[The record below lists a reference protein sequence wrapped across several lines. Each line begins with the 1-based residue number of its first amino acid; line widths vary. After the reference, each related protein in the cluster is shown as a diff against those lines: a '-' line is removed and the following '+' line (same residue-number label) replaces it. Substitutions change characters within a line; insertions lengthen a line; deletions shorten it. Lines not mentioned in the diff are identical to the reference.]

1 MSEQFTALKKIILS
15 SVKLLLIAAIQI
27 ILIFTLSQVEPLAFL
42 VHDSAY
48 IMVGFLAV
56 SMLFIHFINV
66 KAFQSE
72 TYERG
77 GQLFAAITIRLLMSM
92 VFVLVMV
99 YFGIEHKVTF
109 ALNFFV
115 LYLSYMLF
123 EIKGVMTNLREISA
137 TTDKA
142 FKND

>member
-1 MSEQFTALKKIILS
+1 MQVCIIFILFQIESLS
-15 SVKLLLIAAIQI
+15 
-27 ILIFTLSQVEPLAFL
+27 FL

-48 IMVGFLAV
+48 LMVGFLAV

-66 KAFQSE
+66 KAFRSD

-77 GQLFAAITIRLLMSM
+77 GQLFAAVIIRLLMSM

-99 YFGIEHKVTF
+99 YSGIEHEVTF